1 MLSQGVVEDVEGE
14 VVPQGVEG
22 LALLVIRLHRA
33 DSLVELQG
41 QLGEEQ
47 VQHWLA
53 NPRHLPGLELVQ
65 QQAEVTVLAVF
76 LKPEIFPNKEEF
88 TLQIQI
94 LNYTYYTSI
103 RLLYTF

>member
-1 MLSQGVVEDVEGE
+1 MLSQSVVEDVEGE

-47 VQHWLA
+47 VEHWLA
-53 NPRHLPGLELVQ
+53 NSLHLPGLELVQ

-76 LKPEIFPNKEEF
+76 IKPEIFPNKEEF
-88 TLQIQI
+88 TLQIRI
-94 LNYTYYTSI
+94 LNYTYFTSI

>member
-1 MLSQGVVEDVEGE
+1 MLSQSVVEDVEGE
-14 VVPQGVEG
+14 VVPQGVEC

-47 VQHWLA
+47 VQHRLA

-76 LKPEIFPNKEEF
+76 SNQRFFHIKRSLHFKYK
-88 TLQIQI
+88 
-94 LNYTYYTSI
+94 Y
-103 RLLYTF
+103 